1 MMAPSS
7 LSPSRTSASPKKVR
21 GGLCARRSPSRG
33 GVEIKYRRDGVSLV
47 DCHRSAADNVTAV
60 VVEFPWVDAAK
71 VDEVRARARSAIAE
85 AKKQQADEP
94 LDMFA

>member
-1 MMAPSS
+1 MW
-7 LSPSRTSASPKKVR
+7 KF
-21 GGLCARRSPSRG
+21 
-33 GVEIKYRRDGVSLV
+33 RRDGVSLV
-47 DCHRSAADNVTAV
+47 DRHRSAADNVTAV

-71 VDEVRARARSAIAE
+71 VDEVRAKAKTAIAE